1 MERVK
6 RRVRVFIGA
15 ARLLHA
21 YFTVRAGRPAVRRT
35 RRTRP
40 VAAGMALIRAQRIR
54 CICTGAHTLS
64 GRFERNLTF
73 VGNDIAGNAIHTQ
86 QTWRKSFWVRC
97 RTEADTRKPVKY
109 GQMPRK
115 PPTGRASGMD
125 RRNRARTEALFTLRG
140 HFSMK
145 NALRRILSESARL
158 DVPADTLADDADLYA
173 AGLSSL
179 ATVHLM
185 LAIEDEFGIEI
196 PDRMLTRRLF
206 SSIDS
211 LAAAVTELQQAKAAA

>member
-1 MERVK
+1 
-6 RRVRVFIGA
+6 
-15 ARLLHA
+15 
-21 YFTVRAGRPAVRRT
+21 
-35 RRTRP
+35 
-40 VAAGMALIRAQRIR
+40 
-54 CICTGAHTLS
+54 
-64 GRFERNLTF
+64 
-73 VGNDIAGNAIHTQ
+73 
-86 QTWRKSFWVRC
+86 
-97 RTEADTRKPVKY
+97 
-109 GQMPRK
+109 
-115 PPTGRASGMD
+115 MD
-125 RRNRARTEALFTLRG
+125 RPNPRRIEAPFTRG
-140 HFSMK
+140 GTFAMK
-145 NALRRILSESARL
+145 TALRRILSESARL